1 MSDPSLL
8 NWTYLV
14 LLEDPWLNFC
24 TTHCGISNFC
34 FKNIAKTTWKGM
46 FHNYSQ
52 KHLNFRAQNTFHFWG
67 LNQEIFA
74 SMCKGTEKT
83 IWHATTIILTLNQIS
98 EVKTS
103 WHFAPKKK
111 YFATLT
117 TMAEKNLSS
126 LGRFEFISSLLSL
139 ILTLMM
145 KSSRLLWNA
154 NWQTS
159 ELYCP
164 LRPFYSFGF
173 WRGEVRITFCNL

>member
-1 MSDPSLL
+1 MKRNVPQLL
-8 NWTYLV
+8 AETF
-14 LLEDPWLNFC
+14 EFSS
-24 TTHCGISNFC
+24 T
-34 FKNIAKTTWKGM
+34 
-46 FHNYSQ
+46 
-52 KHLNFRAQNTFHFWG
+52 KHLSFLGFEPRNH
-67 LNQEIFA
+67 IFA

-173 WRGEVRITFCNL
+173 SRGEVRITFCNLWSTL

>member
-24 TTHCGISNFC
+24 FIYTLRHYQFWC
-34 FKNIAKTTWKGM
+34 K
-46 FHNYSQ
+46 
-52 KHLNFRAQNTFHFWG
+52 NFRNVKSPYIFLLFLEFKIQKMYPITLITRVWILRSKHFWF
-67 LNQEIFA
+67 LVLEPRNHIFAA
-74 SMCKGTEKT
+74 SMCEGTEKT

-126 LGRFEFISSLLSL
+126 LDLNSF
-139 ILTLMM
+139 
-145 KSSRLLWNA
+145 RLYFL
-154 NWQTS
+154 
-159 ELYCP
+159 
-164 LRPFYSFGF
+164 
-173 WRGEVRITFCNL
+173 